1 MGQRPALA
9 PAIGGI
15 ALPVWVSA
23 IFAVCFMAAGI
34 FSLQIGAKRKQSV
47 WRLSGIALLLLCA
60 GCAVYLAAA
69 LLLIEGIK

>member
-1 MGQRPALA
+1 
-9 PAIGGI
+9 
-15 ALPVWVSA
+15 
-23 IFAVCFMAAGI
+23 MAAGI